1 MVESLQLRNKDRTN
15 PCNKSLNT
23 IHNSKNKPLN
33 MLRTVMLNPLIVQ
46 NSYNCSNK
54 STNHYQ
60 ILIML
65 AIIDVLQGFN
75 QSINRGEGLD

>member
-23 IHNSKNKPLN
+23 IHNIKNKQPN
-33 MLRTVMLNPLIVQ
+33 MLRTVMFNPLIAQ

-54 STNHYQ
+54 SANHYQ

-75 QSINRGEGLD
+75 QCINRGKRLD